1 MDRIMKAI
9 DNSYKSEDH
18 KIICPE
24 CGNEIIETVDGTQ
37 RIYACKTDG
46 CLKRVSWDL

>member
-46 CLKRVSWDL
+46 CLKWVSWGL